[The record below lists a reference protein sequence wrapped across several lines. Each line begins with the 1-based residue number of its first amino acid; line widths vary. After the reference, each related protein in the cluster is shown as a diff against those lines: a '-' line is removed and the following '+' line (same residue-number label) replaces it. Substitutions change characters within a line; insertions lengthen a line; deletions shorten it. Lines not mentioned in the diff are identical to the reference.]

1 MLFRPPCRGGPHWP
15 RGRFPL
21 TATQGKKTSAITL
34 LKERVTVV
42 VQQRYNRRRAP
53 AESARWARCR
63 RVLALQEI
71 RRRKVQF
78 GLISLIVGLVVYL
91 LVMISAL
98 GTGLLS
104 AMSGAVNSFDADLV
118 VFSADSNDSLL
129 RSELTAEQ
137 RDAIVQLAGAGST
150 GAAGYMA
157 ATVQEDSAVEDVAL
171 FGFQLASIA
180 VPRVRSGRA
189 LQGDGEILIDR
200 SLSRSTDLSVGDQI
214 TMRNALIDYQ
224 LTIVG
229 EVDEGQFLGLPSA
242 YVVLDQWREMRYP
255 GQAGNVPAASVLLVR
270 GDTSVLGAQI
280 EAAIPNTS
288 VLSKSDAISAIGGVT
303 EQERVVMAIEF
314 FSFVI
319 GVLVIG
325 SFFFVLTMQRG
336 YEIAIFKALGA
347 SSWYV
352 FGQLIRQVVAVAMV
366 GLALGVPL
374 ALMTDAALPG
384 DIPLEITGGAFLTG
398 GVSITIAAL
407 LGSLLSARQVVRVN
421 PMSALGQV

>member
-1 MLFRPPCRGGPHWP
+1 
-15 RGRFPL
+15 
-21 TATQGKKTSAITL
+21 
-34 LKERVTVV
+34 
-42 VQQRYNRRRAP
+42 
-53 AESARWARCR
+53 
-63 RVLALQEI
+63 VLALQEI
-71 RRRKVQF
+71 RRKKLQF

-104 AMSGAVNSFDADLV
+104 AMSGAVNSFDADQV

-137 RDAIVQLAGAGST
+137 RDAIVQLAGADST
-150 GAAGYMA
+150 GGVGYMA

-171 FGFQLASIA
+171 FGFEPGSIA
-180 VPRVRSGRA
+180 EPAVRSGRA
-189 LQGDGEILIDR
+189 LQGGGEILIDR
-200 SLSRSTDLSVGDQI
+200 SLSRSTDLKIGDQI
-214 TMRNALIDYQ
+214 IMRNALIDYE

-255 GQAGNVPAASVLLVR
+255 GQTENAPAASVLLVR
-270 GDTSVLGAQI
+270 GDRSALGARI

-314 FSFVI
+314 FGFVI
-319 GVLVIG
+319 GALVIG

-347 SSWYV
+347 SSWYI
-352 FGQLIRQVVAVAMV
+352 FGQLVRQVVAVAMV
-366 GLALGVPL
+366 GLVLGVPL
-374 ALMTDAALPG
+374 ALVTDAALPAG
-384 DIPLEITGGAFLTG
+384 IPLEITGGAFLTG

>member
-1 MLFRPPCRGGPHWP
+1 M
-15 RGRFPL
+15 
-21 TATQGKKTSAITL
+21 
-34 LKERVTVV
+34 
-42 VQQRYNRRRAP
+42 
-53 AESARWARCR
+53 
-63 RVLALQEI
+63 LALQEI
-71 RRRKVQF
+71 RRKKLQF
-78 GLISLIVGLVVYL
+78 GLISLIVGMVVYL

-118 VFSADSNDSLL
+118 VFSADSNDSFL

-137 RDAIVQLAGAGST
+137 REAIVELAGADKT
-150 GAAGYMA
+150 GGVGYMA
-157 ATVQEDSAVEDVAL
+157 ATVQQDLATEDAAL
-171 FGFQLASIA
+171 FGFQPRSIA
-180 VPRVRSGRA
+180 EPAVRSGRT
-189 LQGDGEILIDR
+189 LQGEGEILIDR
-200 SLSRSTDLSVGDQI
+200 SLSRSTDLEVGDQI
-214 TMRNALIDYQ
+214 TLRNALIDYDF
-224 LTIVG
+224 TIVG

-255 GQAGNVPAASVLLVR
+255 RQGEGAPATSVLLVR
-270 GDTSVLGAQI
+270 GDTGNLGTRI
-280 EAAIPNTS
+280 EADISNAS
-288 VLSKSDAISAIGGVT
+288 VLSKSEAVNAIGGVT

-314 FSFVI
+314 FGFVI
-319 GVLVIG
+319 GALVIG
-325 SFFFVLTMQRG
+325 SFFFVLTMQRA

-352 FGQLIRQVVAVAMV
+352 FGQLVRQVVAVALV

-374 ALMTDAALPG
+374 ALVTEAALPS
-384 DIPLEITGGAFLTG
+384 DIPLQITGGAFLTG

>member
-1 MLFRPPCRGGPHWP
+1 M
-15 RGRFPL
+15 
-21 TATQGKKTSAITL
+21 
-34 LKERVTVV
+34 
-42 VQQRYNRRRAP
+42 
-53 AESARWARCR
+53 
-63 RVLALQEI
+63 LALQEM
-71 RRRKVQF
+71 RRKKVQF

-150 GAAGYMA
+150 GAVGYMA

-200 SLSRSTDLSVGDQI
+200 SLSRSTDLEVGDQI

-224 LTIVG
+224 LAIVG

-255 GQAGNVPAASVLLVR
+255 GQAGNVPAAGVLLVR
-270 GDTSVLGAQI
+270 GDTSALGAQI

-384 DIPLEITGGAFLTG
+384 DIPLEITSGAFLTG

>member
-1 MLFRPPCRGGPHWP
+1 M
-15 RGRFPL
+15 
-21 TATQGKKTSAITL
+21 
-34 LKERVTVV
+34 
-42 VQQRYNRRRAP
+42 
-53 AESARWARCR
+53 
-63 RVLALQEI
+63 LALQEI
-71 RRRKVQF
+71 RRKKLQF

-104 AMSGAVNSFDADLV
+104 AMSGAVNSFDADVV
-118 VFSADSNDSLL
+118 VFSADSNDSFL

-137 RDAIVQLAGAGST
+137 RDAEPT
-150 GAAGYMA
+150 
-157 ATVQEDSAVEDVAL
+157 
-171 FGFQLASIA
+171 
-180 VPRVRSGRA
+180 VRSGRA
-189 LQGDGEILIDR
+189 LRGGGEILIDR
-200 SLSRSTDLSVGDQI
+200 SLSRSTDLEVGDQI
-214 TMRNALIDYQ
+214 TMRNALIDYE

-255 GQAGNVPAASVLLVR
+255 GQAEDAPAASVLLVR
-270 GDTSVLGAQI
+270 GDTSALGARI

-314 FSFVI
+314 FGFVI
-319 GVLVIG
+319 GALVIG
-325 SFFFVLTMQRG
+325 SFFFVLTMQRA

-352 FGQLIRQVVAVAMV
+352 FGQLVRQVVAVALV

-374 ALMTDAALPG
+374 ALVTDAAFPT